1 MVSVTPSD
9 AVERNGDVVAG
20 ASPSERHP
28 EKGKIGNGTVDKNNP
43 PTTVSKTSRFGF
55 SPVRGLLFVGC
66 LTFCW
71 MLVTTFA
78 APPIGVNSGAKGG
91 ACVGTP
97 TEGHLCLCPRETV
110 CATKWHEVTF
120 LVFAR
125 ASAYFDYPMYM
136 LLFLSKCHNLRG
148 FIYRT
153 HLREWLP
160 LGDLHNLHAFAG
172 AFVSFEVVWHSF
184 WHVTRWGLGGNIEFL
199 WTNRT
204 GVTGLISLLVTPL
217 IAYPMMFRKA
227 RVSIPFGYRKA
238 MHYLSIVWGI
248 SIMFHAPKTNIFWL
262 LGVSVCLYLLDY
274 VTGYVFCIRF
284 CPTLKLTRLGETAV
298 EIVFEHPPGF
308 INDGGGYLYICLP
321 WLGKAEWHA
330 FSLYAHPTLQNHSS
344 VCVAKSGD
352 WTAALHA
359 ATRKP
364 CSKPGWVYGPFPS
377 PFSSAGKTDNLV
389 GVANGIGISP
399 TLGMIKQLSSSRK
412 VNVVWMTRDAD
423 LIEYFVRT
431 VQFDDDAW
439 TIIYYTGKRRLVMS
453 DQAFRANP
461 RMLLI
466 QGRPNLRKTIVDV
479 MYSIERDAP
488 LPQETMAAAR
498 DMHISTLYCGTGE
511 KFAALLKRMQLTYS
525 MGELYKMA
533 MSCTLAIF
541 AESLNDSSSLDANE
555 TSSSL
560 DMFQRGV
567 TLSGMKRFID
577 EVGNVPGL
585 LDEEQVS
592 RVFAQLDT
600 SGDGFL
606 DREEFEQ
613 AMHIMEGSAE
623 TDEEKR
629 RRSTENLRF
638 ESQMSLNS
646 AFSAITTR
654 AEGKGEG
661 EEEKEEE
668 EEEEDRTRVGPGGWD
683 LDVRNWQ
690 ILYCGGTKQV
700 VETLERIGDETG
712 VDVQIESFE
721 W

>member
-1 MVSVTPSD
+1 MVSVAPSD
-9 AVERNGDVVAG
+9 AIEKSGDVVAG
-20 ASPSERHP
+20 ASPSERSAASDRHP
-28 EKGKIGNGTVDKNNP
+28 ENGKNGNGNYDKMKP
-43 PTTVSKTSRFGF
+43 PTTVSKTRG
-55 SPVRGLLFVGC
+55 SPVRGLLFIGFST
-66 LTFCW
+66 LCW

-78 APPIGVNSGAKGG
+78 APPLGVNSGKKGG
-91 ACVGTP
+91 MCVGTP

-110 CATKWHEVTF
+110 CATKWHEVAF
-120 LVFAR
+120 LIFAR

-148 FIYRT
+148 FLYRT
-153 HLREWLP
+153 HLREWIP
-160 LGDLHNLHAFAG
+160 LSDMHNLHAFAG

-204 GVTGLISLLVTPL
+204 GITGLVSLLVTPL
-217 IAYPMMFRKA
+217 IAYPMMFRQA
-227 RVSIPFGYRKA
+227 RISIPFGYRKA

-248 SIMFHAPKTNIFWL
+248 CIMFHAPKTNIFWV
-262 LGVSVCLYLLDY
+262 LGPSVVLYLLDY
-274 VTGYVFCIRF
+274 IAGYVFCIRY

-308 INDGGGYLYICLP
+308 VNDGGGYVYICLP
-321 WLGKAEWHA
+321 WLGVAEWHA
-330 FSLYAHPTLQNHSS
+330 FSLYAHPALENHSS
-344 VCVAKSGD
+344 VCVAKLGD
-352 WTAALHA
+352 WTAALHE

-399 TLGMIKQLSSSRK
+399 TLGLIKQLSSARK

-439 TIIYYTGKRRLVMS
+439 TVIYYTGKRKLVMS
-453 DQAFRANP
+453 DGAFKANP

-466 QGRPNLRKTIVDV
+466 QGRPNLRKTILDV
-479 MYSIERDAP
+479 MSSIERDAP
-488 LPQETMAAAR
+488 LPREMMDAVR
-498 DMHISTLYCGTGE
+498 DMHMSTLYCGTSE
-511 KFAALLKRMQLTYS
+511 KFASLLRRMQLTYS
-525 MGELYKMA
+525 MGDLYQMA
-533 MSCTLAIF
+533 MRCTLAIF
-541 AESLNDSSSLDANE
+541 AESSNDSSLSE
-555 TSSSL
+555 
-560 DMFQRGV
+560 FQRGV

-577 EVGNVPGL
+577 EVGNAPGL

-592 RVFAQLDT
+592 RVFRQLDT

-606 DREEFEQ
+606 DRQEFAE

-629 RRSTENLRF
+629 RRSTENHRF
-638 ESQMSLNS
+638 ESQRKLER
-646 AFSAITTR
+646 AFSSITT
-654 AEGKGEG
+654 EG
-661 EEEKEEE
+661 EE
-668 EEEEDRTRVGPGGWD
+668 EEEEDRTRAGLGGQD
-683 LDVRNWQ
+683 VDVRNWQ

-700 VETLERIGDETG
+700 VETLERIGNEIG

>member
-1 MVSVTPSD
+1 M
-9 AVERNGDVVAG
+9 
-20 ASPSERHP
+20 
-28 EKGKIGNGTVDKNNP
+28 KP
-43 PTTVSKTSRFGF
+43 PTTVSKTRG
-55 SPVRGLLFVGC
+55 SPVRGLLFIGFST
-66 LTFCW
+66 LCW

-78 APPIGVNSGAKGG
+78 APPLGVNSGKKGG
-91 ACVGTP
+91 MCVGTP

-110 CATKWHEVTF
+110 CATKWHEVAF
-120 LVFAR
+120 LIFAR

-148 FIYRT
+148 FLYRT
-153 HLREWLP
+153 HLREWIP
-160 LGDLHNLHAFAG
+160 LSDMHNLHAFAG

-184 WHVTRWGLGGNIEFL
+184 WHVTRWGIGGNIEFL

-204 GVTGLISLLVTPL
+204 GITGLVSLLVTPL
-217 IAYPMMFRKA
+217 IAYPMMFRQA
-227 RVSIPFGYRKA
+227 RISIPFGYRKA

-248 SIMFHAPKTNIFWL
+248 CIMFHAPKTNIFWV
-262 LGVSVCLYLLDY
+262 LGPSVVLYLLDY
-274 VTGYVFCIRF
+274 IAGYVFCIRY

-308 INDGGGYLYICLP
+308 VNDGGGYVYICLP
-321 WLGKAEWHA
+321 WLGVAEWHA
-330 FSLYAHPTLQNHSS
+330 FSLYAHPALENHSS
-344 VCVAKSGD
+344 VCIAKLGD
-352 WTAALHA
+352 WTAALHE
-359 ATRKP
+359 ATRRP

-399 TLGMIKQLSSSRK
+399 TLGLIKQLSSARK

-439 TIIYYTGKRRLVMS
+439 TVIYYTGKRKLVLS
-453 DQAFRANP
+453 EGAFKANP

-466 QGRPNLRKTIVDV
+466 QGRPNLRKTILDV
-479 MYSIERDAP
+479 MSSIELDAP
-488 LPQETMAAAR
+488 LPREMMDAVR
-498 DMHISTLYCGTGE
+498 DMHMSTLYCGTSE
-511 KFAALLKRMQLTYS
+511 KFASLLRRMQLTYS
-525 MGELYKMA
+525 MGDLYQMA
-533 MSCTLAIF
+533 MRCTLAIF
-541 AESLNDSSSLDANE
+541 AESSNDSSLSE
-555 TSSSL
+555 
-560 DMFQRGV
+560 FQRGV

-592 RVFAQLDT
+592 RVFRQLDT

-606 DREEFEQ
+606 DRQEFAE

-629 RRSTENLRF
+629 RRSTENHRF
-638 ESQMSLNS
+638 ESQRKLER
-646 AFSAITTR
+646 AFSSITT
-654 AEGKGEG
+654 EG
-661 EEEKEEE
+661 EE
-668 EEEEDRTRVGPGGWD
+668 EEEEDRTRAGLGGQD
-683 LDVRNWQ
+683 VDVRNWQ

-700 VETLERIGDETG
+700 VETLERIGNETG